1 LRYTSPGKHYFWQA
15 ALADDEKHIMSKTCR
30 ARFTSLIVAVTLTS
44 LPATPVMAGE
54 EPDVSQQCMLDL
66 LQNGR
71 ADMTIGEIRQ
81 KCLPATVDAEENQTD
96 TGVTADTDAG
106 SASRRIASDRKVVT
120 SPFAILAHKPNYFLL
135 GAYNSKGWDP
145 TLYRQASNNP
155 EYENKKLEGQFQ
167 LSLKVPLALDI
178 FGGHMDI
185 YGAYTNRSFWQ
196 MYNRDYSEPF
206 RETNH
211 EPEVWLQFDNDWQ
224 VLGFTNA
231 VNTVGWVHQSNGR
244 GGVLSRSWDRLYA
257 NFIFEKDK
265 LVFSFKPWIW
275 LIKDKTESDN
285 PDITDYLGH
294 GEFRAALSHNGHVYS
309 MMLRNQL
316 ESGFDRGAVELGW
329 SLPVFNYPYLK
340 AYVQYFY
347 GYGESL
353 IDYDR
358 KVNRIG
364 VGIALTDWI
373 K

>member
-1 LRYTSPGKHYFWQA
+1 
-15 ALADDEKHIMSKTCR
+15 MSKTCF
-30 ARFTSLIVAVTLTS
+30 ATFTSLIAALILTGMITS
-44 LPATPVMAGE
+44 PAMAGAGS
-54 EPDVSQQCMLDL
+54 DASQQCMLDL
-66 LQNGR
+66 LNNGR

-81 KCLPATVDAEENQTD
+81 QCLAKSADTGDIKTD
-96 TGVTADTDAG
+96 TGTTADSDAG
-106 SASRRIASDRKVVT
+106 SASSRIAADRKVVT

-145 TLYRQASNNP
+145 TLYRRAANNAA
-155 EYENKKLEGQFQ
+155 YTNKKVEGQFQ
-167 LSLKVPLALDI
+167 ISLKVPLALDL
-178 FGGHMDI
+178 FRGHMDI

-196 MYNRDYSEPF
+196 MYNRNFSEPF

-224 VLGFTNA
+224 VLGLTNV

-244 GGVLSRSWDRLYA
+244 SGTLSRSWDRMYA
-257 NFIFEKDK
+257 NFIFEKDQ
-265 LVFSFKPWIW
+265 LVLSFKPWIW
-275 LIKDKTESDN
+275 LIREKTESDN
-285 PDITDYLGH
+285 PDITDYMGH
-294 GEFRAALSHNGHVYS
+294 GEFRAALSHKGHVYS

>member
-1 LRYTSPGKHYFWQA
+1 MPVQSFPGKFHVA
-15 ALADDEKHIMSKTCR
+15 IIKDHIMSKIRSSKIWIPFFATILIS
-30 ARFTSLIVAVTLTS
+30 AFT
-44 LPATPVMAGE
+44 PPVLAGE
-54 EPDVSQQCMLDL
+54 DPAFSQQCMLDL
-66 LQNGR
+66 LENGA
-71 ADMTIGEIRQ
+71 ADLTVGEIRQ
-81 KCLPATVDAEENQTD
+81 RCIQNETAAGDEETGSDATANTN
-96 TGVTADTDAG
+96 AG
-106 SASRRIASDRKVVT
+106 SASRRVASDRKVVT
-120 SPFAILAHKPNYFLL
+120 SPFSILAHKPNYFLI

-145 TLYRQASNNP
+145 TLYREAANNP
-155 EYENKKLEGQFQ
+155 DYENKKLEGQFQ
-167 LSLKVPLALDI
+167 ISLKVPLALDL
-178 FGGHMDI
+178 FGDRMDI

-196 MYNRDYSEPF
+196 MYNRDFSEPF

-211 EPEVWLQFDNDWQ
+211 EPEAWLQFENSWK
-224 VLGFTNA
+224 VLGLTNV

-257 NFIFEKDK
+257 NFIFEKDN
-265 LVFSFKPWIW
+265 LVLSFKPWIW
-275 LIKDKTESDN
+275 LVQDKSESDN

-294 GEFRAALSHNGHVYS
+294 GEFRAALSHKGHVYS

-316 ESGFDRGAVELGW
+316 ESGFDKGAVELGW

-364 VGIALTDWI
+364 VGIAITDWI